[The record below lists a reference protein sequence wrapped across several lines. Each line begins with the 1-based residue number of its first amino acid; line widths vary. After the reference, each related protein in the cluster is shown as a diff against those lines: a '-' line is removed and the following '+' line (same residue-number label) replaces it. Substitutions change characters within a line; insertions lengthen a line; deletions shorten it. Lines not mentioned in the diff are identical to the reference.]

1 MRLSLADMDGNQ
13 VIMLRVC
20 PKMVHICSVM
30 STCDDSKPDQ
40 VVSMLRGVKEAS
52 EVFAFE
58 LHLNAPDVV
67 LISTRDYIATPWR

>member
-1 MRLSLADMDGNQ
+1 
-13 VIMLRVC
+13 MLRVY
-20 PKMVHICSVM
+20 PAMVHICSVM